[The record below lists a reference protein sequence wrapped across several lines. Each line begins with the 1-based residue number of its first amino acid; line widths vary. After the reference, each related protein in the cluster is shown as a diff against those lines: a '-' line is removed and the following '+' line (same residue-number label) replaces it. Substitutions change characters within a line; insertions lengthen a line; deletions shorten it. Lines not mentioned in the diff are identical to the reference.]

1 MNIEFKKIIID
12 NFRSVEHIELDLDN
26 KGTILVRGINNF
38 EEFATSN
45 GSGKST
51 ITSESILWC
60 LTGVTNN
67 KSKTINNNKTNGVAK
82 VKLLFNIDNNQ
93 YELERVNDTTKSLNI
108 IKNGQNI
115 SGNTYTKSKEIL
127 DKELGFINE
136 QIVSSIIVLGQ
147 GMKYRFSN
155 LQPSE
160 RKNCLEYFIGI
171 DSLLLNIQTKL
182 ENSEKTINDNIT
194 KINLSISEQNTI
206 ITTSKEI
213 LNSNNNLVLNET
225 EYQENLAKYNE
236 LNTHKDELTN
246 NINNIKDQIQKILL
260 EKDSYNTK
268 LLNYNN
274 IIHSNT
280 AIITNYNNN
289 KTNITNS
296 INEINR
302 NIDLANKSEC
312 PTCHQT
318 LHDNKLLT
326 ELNNKLVEKQNQ
338 LNELEKTNI
347 NEVQNIINNTQIELN
362 NINTEINKLQTKI
375 NENNSTIIGLQADL
389 NNVIIEFNKY
399 KQYIDNYE
407 KLKIEQKSL
416 EEVKNKA
423 QTNIDNANKEL
434 IELNK
439 QLAKLNKDKDIHK
452 FFKSQVSRKFRNFL
466 LEGAFTYINT
476 KLKEYSE
483 RLYKDRVVT
492 IKNNNSNIDICLDD
506 LYYED
511 LSGGEQRKCDL
522 CIQFVLR
529 NLAKNQRNLTCN
541 LLTIDEAFDYLDLKG
556 IEVMTKFIQEETTD
570 VSTLF
575 ITTHME
581 NVLVDYDKILE
592 VYLDDKGVSTI
603 AEVA

>member
-1 MNIEFKKIIID
+1 MNIKFKNIIID
-12 NFRSVEHIELDLDN
+12 NFRSVEHVELDLDN
-26 KGTILVRGINNF
+26 KGTVLVKGINNF
-38 EEFATSN
+38 EEFASSN

-67 KSKTINNNKTNGVAK
+67 KSKTINNNKTGGVAK
-82 VKLLFNIDNNQ
+82 VKLFFDIDNNK

-127 DKELGFINE
+127 DTELGFINE
-136 QIVSSIIVLGQ
+136 QIISSIIVLGQ

-171 DSLLLNIQTKL
+171 DSLLLNIQNKL
-182 ENSEKTINDNIT
+182 DITEKAINDNIT

-206 ITTSKEI
+206 ITTSQNI

-236 LNTHKDELTN
+236 LNTQKDKITN
-246 NINNIKDQIQKILL
+246 DINSIKDQIQKILI
-260 EKDSYNTK
+260 EKDGYNTK
-268 LLNYNN
+268 LLNFNN

-280 AIITNYNNN
+280 SIINNYNNN
-289 KTNITNS
+289 KTNITNN
-296 INEINR
+296 INEINK

-326 ELNNKLVEKQNQ
+326 ELNNKLTEKQNQ
-338 LNELEKTNI
+338 LKELEKTNI
-347 NEVQNIINNTQIELN
+347 IEVQNTINNTQIELN
-362 NINTEINKLQTKI
+362 KANTKINELQTKI
-375 NENNSTIIGLQADL
+375 NDNNSNIIKLQTEL
-389 NNVIIEFNKY
+389 NNILINFNKY

-423 QTNIDNANKEL
+423 QVNIDKANKEL
-434 IELNK
+434 VELNK

-483 RLYKDRVVT
+483 RLYKDRIVS

-522 CIQFVLR
+522 CVQFVLR

-541 LLTIDEAFDYLDLKG
+541 LLTIDEAFDYLDFKG
-556 IEVMTKFIQEETTD
+556 IEVMTKFIQEETLD

-581 NVLVDYDKILE
+581 NIAIDYDKILE
-592 VYLDDKGVSTI
+592 VSLNDKGISTLTEI
-603 AEVA
+603 E

>member
-1 MNIEFKKIIID
+1 MNIKFKNIIID
-12 NFRSVEHIELDLDN
+12 NFRSVEHVELDLDN
-26 KGTILVRGINNF
+26 KGTVLVKGINNF
-38 EEFATSN
+38 EEFASSN

-67 KSKTINNNKTNGVAK
+67 KSKTINNNKTGGVAK
-82 VKLLFNIDNNQ
+82 VKLFFDIDNNK

-108 IKNGQNI
+108 IKNGKNI

-127 DKELGFINE
+127 DTELGFINE
-136 QIVSSIIVLGQ
+136 QIISSIIVLGQ

-171 DSLLLNIQTKL
+171 DSLLLNIQNKL
-182 ENSEKTINDNIT
+182 DITEKAINDNIT

-206 ITTSKEI
+206 ITTSQNI

-236 LNTHKDELTN
+236 LNTQKDKITN
-246 NINNIKDQIQKILL
+246 DINSIKDQIQKILI

-268 LLNYNN
+268 LLNFNN

-280 AIITNYNNN
+280 SIINNYNNN
-289 KTNITNS
+289 KTNITNN
-296 INEINR
+296 INEINK

-326 ELNNKLVEKQNQ
+326 ELNNKLTEKQNQ
-338 LNELEKTNI
+338 LKELEKTNI
-347 NEVQNIINNTQIELN
+347 IEVQNIINNTQIELN
-362 NINTEINKLQTKI
+362 KANTKI
-375 NENNSTIIGLQADL
+375 NELQTGINDNNSNIIRLQTEL
-389 NNVIIEFNKY
+389 NNILINFNKY

-423 QTNIDNANKEL
+423 QVNIDNANKEL
-434 IELNK
+434 VELNK
-439 QLAKLNKDKDIHK
+439 QLTKLNKDKDIHK

-483 RLYKDRVVT
+483 RLYKDRIVS

-522 CIQFVLR
+522 CVQFVLR

-541 LLTIDEAFDYLDLKG
+541 LLTIDEAFDYLDFKG
-556 IEVMTKFIQEETTD
+556 IEVMTKFIQEETLD

-581 NVLVDYDKILE
+581 NIAIDYDKILE
-592 VYLDDKGVSTI
+592 VSLNNKGISTLTEI
-603 AEVA
+603 E

>member
-67 KSKTINNNKTNGVAK
+67 KSKTINNNKTNGIAK

-296 INEINR
+296 INEINK

-326 ELNNKLVEKQNQ
+326 ELNNKLAEKQNQ
-338 LNELEKTNI
+338 LKELEKTNI
-347 NEVQNIINNTQIELN
+347 DEVQNVINNTQIELN

-375 NENNSTIIGLQADL
+375 NENNSTIIGLQTDL

-434 IELNK
+434 TELNK
-439 QLAKLNKDKDIHK
+439 QLNKLIKDKDIHK

-581 NVLVDYDKILE
+581 NITIDYDKILE
-592 VYLDDKGVSTI
+592 VSLNDKGISTLTEI
-603 AEVA
+603 E

>member
-67 KSKTINNNKTNGVAK
+67 KSKTINNNKTNGIAK

-93 YELERVNDTTKSLNI
+93 YELERINDTTKSLNI

-182 ENSEKTINDNIT
+182 ENSEKAINDNIT

-296 INEINR
+296 INEINK

-312 PTCHQT
+312 PTCHQA

-603 AEVA
+603 TEVA

>member
-1 MNIEFKKIIID
+1 MNIKFKNIIID
-12 NFRSVEHIELDLDN
+12 NFRSVEHVELDLDN
-26 KGTILVRGINNF
+26 KGTVLVKGINNF
-38 EEFATSN
+38 EEFASSN

-67 KSKTINNNKTNGVAK
+67 KSKTINNNKTGGVAK
-82 VKLLFNIDNNQ
+82 VKLFFDIDNNK

-127 DKELGFINE
+127 DTELGFINE
-136 QIVSSIIVLGQ
+136 QIISSIIVLGQ

-171 DSLLLNIQTKL
+171 DSLLLNIQNKL
-182 ENSEKTINDNIT
+182 DITEKAINDNIT

-206 ITTSKEI
+206 ITTSQNI

-236 LNTHKDELTN
+236 LNTQKDKITN
-246 NINNIKDQIQKILL
+246 DINSIKDQIQKILI
-260 EKDSYNTK
+260 EKDGYNTK
-268 LLNYNN
+268 LLNFNN

-280 AIITNYNNN
+280 SIINNYNNN
-289 KTNITNS
+289 KTNITNN
-296 INEINR
+296 INEINK

-326 ELNNKLVEKQNQ
+326 KLNNKLTEKQNQ
-338 LNELEKTNI
+338 LKELEKTNI
-347 NEVQNIINNTQIELN
+347 IEVQNTINNTQIELN
-362 NINTEINKLQTKI
+362 KANTKINELQTKI
-375 NENNSTIIGLQADL
+375 NDNNSNIIKLQTEL
-389 NNVIIEFNKY
+389 NNILINFNKY

-423 QTNIDNANKEL
+423 QVNIDKANKEL
-434 IELNK
+434 VELNK

-483 RLYKDRVVT
+483 RLYKDRIVS

-522 CIQFVLR
+522 CVQFVLR

-541 LLTIDEAFDYLDLKG
+541 LLTIDEAFDYLDFKG
-556 IEVMTKFIQEETTD
+556 IEVMTKFIQEETLD

-581 NVLVDYDKILE
+581 NIAIDYDKILE
-592 VYLDDKGVSTI
+592 VSLNDKGISTLTEI
-603 AEVA
+603 E